1 VSIYVSMNIIGGTS
15 EDTIRQ
21 GVVRR
26 KSRVCTAAVRSRKKK
41 NGQTHARNGERER
54 GREREENLCTTNP
67 CNHHHHLPL
76 GLGGRSLPGC
86 VYCVRTAETAR
97 VRYVTRSSQVG
108 IIHRQWSGPGANRGI
123 SLGRCPFDYYPP
135 PPPLYVVGAETHPDR
150 RLVLLSNR
158 RGPLAHCPLLLHFH
172 LISKA
177 SMYLHPWGMYLHT
190 TYMGMQISARRCW
203 L

>member
-1 VSIYVSMNIIGGTS
+1 MSIYVSMNIIGGTS

-135 PPPLYVVGAETHPDR
+135 PPPTLCSRSGDTPG
-150 RLVLLSNR
+150 S
-158 RGPLAHCPLLLHFH
+158 
-172 LISKA
+172 
-177 SMYLHPWGMYLHT
+177 
-190 TYMGMQISARRCW
+190 SARSFVEPERASRA
-203 L
+203 LPSATSLPPDLQGKYVPAPMGHVSTHYIYGDADLR